1 MKTLFYLLLYG
12 LKTKFHMPYGFLFYV
27 TVLKKWH
34 QQLVVQIF
42 VKVPAN
48 IVLLTSIQFSSAGE
62 HIP

>member
-1 MKTLFYLLLYG
+1 
-12 LKTKFHMPYGFLFYV
+12 MPYGFLFYV